1 MIITSVLIQ
10 PLYTAPKEVTKI
22 PYMYML
28 LNNPLFYII
37 II

>member
-1 MIITSVLIQ
+1 MIRTSVLIQ

-22 PYMYML
+22 PYML